1 MSNEEIF
8 DSLAKK
14 YDEWY
19 KTPLGS
25 FVDSLEFSLIKKH
38 CGNILGKRIL
48 DVGCGTGSYSI
59 RFANLGAH
67 VTGIDSSEEM
77 LEISKHKTKD
87 SILPIHFHQAEAES
101 LPFDN
106 DSFDLVISVNS
117 FEFVNNQTSCF
128 KESYRVLKKGGK
140 AIFCVLNEESLWIN
154 TLKNQPGFTNSVY
167 KDAKFFTPLL
177 LKQYLS
183 ILDSFSKPSVES
195 CVFLNYNP
203 ALFLEPDA
211 QLIET
216 IRHFTRPLKGAFLIG
231 SARK

>member
-1 MSNEEIF
+1 MSNEELF
-8 DSLAKK
+8 DSLAKR

-25 FVDSLEFSLIKKH
+25 FVDSLEFNLILKH
-38 CGNILGKRIL
+38 CDKILGKRIL
-48 DVGCGTGSYSI
+48 DIGCGTGNYSV

-77 LEISKHKTKD
+77 LSMAKNKTKD
-87 SILPIHFHQAEAES
+87 SILPIHFHKAEAES
-101 LPFDN
+101 LPFED

-117 FEFVNNQTSCF
+117 LEFVNDQTSCF

-140 AIFCVLNEESLWIN
+140 AIFCVLNDESLWIN
-154 TLKNQPGFTNSVY
+154 TLKKQPEFANSVY
-167 KDAKFFTPLL
+167 KDAKFFTPFL

-183 ILDSFSKPSVES
+183 ILDAFSKPNIES
-195 CVFLNYNP
+195 CVFLNYNSS
-203 ALFLEPDA
+203 LFLEPDA
-211 QLIET
+211 QFIET
-216 IRHFTRPLKGAFLIG
+216 VRRFTRPLRGAFLIG